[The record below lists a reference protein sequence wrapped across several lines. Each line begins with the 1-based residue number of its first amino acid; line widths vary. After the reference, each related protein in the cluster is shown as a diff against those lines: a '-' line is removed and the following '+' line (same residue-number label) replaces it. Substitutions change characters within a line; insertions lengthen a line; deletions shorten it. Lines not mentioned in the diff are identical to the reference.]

1 MPVAPRRSKS
11 IHAISA
17 KGGMIYRPAKSASL
31 SELRHR
37 RVINEIKTRA
47 ATSETSA
54 TPRRTSWMVDSAYS
68 RNGC

>member
-1 MPVAPRRSKS
+1 M
-11 IHAISA
+11 HAISA
-17 KGGMIYRPAKSASL
+17 KGGIVSRPGDPTWL
-31 SELRHR
+31 PEPRHR

-54 TPRRTSWMVDSAYS
+54 MPRRTSWMVDSAYS